1 MNGTA
6 RQFDADEVRDRA
18 EWRALLAR
26 RGLEPMAAGDDPGF
40 AGRVMAAI
48 RSDGDRRRRT
58 RLVAVRGAVAAAAAV
73 AVLLAVA
80 VLERGDG
87 PGTSAL
93 VSERGDPAPSAADW
107 LASRQLQDGAWSED
121 GTGEAFRP
129 AITAL
134 AAMALAGEDATRHAS
149 AVASAVSA
157 LEAMQNADGS
167 FGASR
172 PHALYNHAFASFA
185 LIDEARRNGKGLTP
199 AIRGAV
205 AFALSSQ
212 NAFAVWG
219 YPGTNGGDD
228 ALTVW
233 ELGFLAGARSLGWR
247 DSDGALRRG
256 LAALGRRGGTAFD
269 YRFAIGRESSP
280 RDGGLALTR
289 IATRTLVPF
298 IDTMEGQ
305 GTLAGNLLAS
315 LDAAAAR
322 VAGDSAKHAL
332 ASDGRPVQDS
342 GGVCAAA
349 VALLED
355 APRPEP

>member
-26 RGLEPMAAGDDPGF
+26 RNLKPMVAGDDPGF
-40 AGRVMAAI
+40 AGRVMATIHAE
-48 RSDGDRRRRT
+48 DARRRRM
-58 RLVAVRGAVAAAAAV
+58 RLVVVRRAAAAAAAV
-73 AVLLAVA
+73 IALLAVV
-80 VLERGDG
+80 VLERGA
-87 PGTSAL
+87 S
-93 VSERGDPAPSAADW
+93 APSAADW
-107 LASRQLQDGAWSED
+107 LASRQLRDGAWSED
-121 GTGEAFRP
+121 GAGEAFRP

-134 AAMALAGEDATRHAS
+134 AAMALANEDASRHAS
-149 AVASAVSA
+149 AIASAVSA

-185 LIDEARRNGKGLTP
+185 LIDDARRNGKGLTL
-199 AIRGAV
+199 AIRKAV

-212 NAFAVWG
+212 DTFASWG
-219 YPGTNGGDD
+219 YPGANGGDD
-228 ALTVW
+228 ALTIW
-233 ELGFLAGARSLGWR
+233 ELGILAGARDLGWR
-247 DSDGALRRG
+247 DADGALRRG
-256 LAALGRRGGTAFD
+256 LAALGRRGGAALD

-298 IDTMEGQ
+298 IDALEGQ
-305 GTLAGNLLAS
+305 GSLAGKLLAS
-315 LDAAAAR
+315 LDAAEARGAGGSAKQAVAAR
-322 VAGDSAKHAL
+322 RSDPSA
-332 ASDGRPVQDS
+332 

-349 VALLED
+349 VALLER
-355 APRPEP
+355 APQPESER